1 MASKSS
7 VPIPS
12 RRLSHH
18 EYSLAQWMLHH
29 GEPAGVSFLAQL
41 SGACVVSQCACGC
54 GSIDFE
60 VDGLDSPQGGL
71 RVLGDF
77 VIGDSAYGAFIFERG
92 GVLAG
97 IELYARAAD
106 PPGTLPPPELLR
118 NWSDLSSA

>member
-12 RRLSHH
+12 RPLSRH
-18 EYSLAQWMLHH
+18 EHSLAQWMLEH
-29 GEPAGVSFLAQL
+29 GEPAGISFLAQL
-41 SGACVVSQCACGC
+41 PSIRVVSRCACGC

-60 VDGLDSPQGGL
+60 VDSRDSPEAGL

-77 VIGDSAYGAFIFERG
+77 VIGDSSYGAFIFERG

-97 IELYARAAD
+97 IELYAMATD
-106 PPGTLPPPELLR
+106 PPDNLPAPELLR
-118 NWSDLSSA
+118 DWSELSSA